1 MLINADHRR
10 WAAATTASAVALSV
24 AYVAYVRAAP
34 FGASGGSWP
43 GLGFGILGTA
53 CMAAAAL
60 LSARKRVRTRRL
72 GAAQSWMRVHIWLGL
87 LAVPCI
93 WFHSGFA
100 LGGTLTTAIMA
111 LFYVVIA
118 SGLVGLALQQVLPA
132 AMTRRVRVE
141 TVLGQIDYVL
151 DGLAADAYELVASIA
166 GPIAEAVEEQ
176 QRLTAEEETA
186 RQQAGYWKAAPRQR
200 PAQAPAAAAEGVR
213 AAYLAQVRPYLR
225 GGGRAAAPDLR
236 PLMLAAPDEWQV
248 TLDRLQSLCDEARQL
263 ALQRRL
269 HGWLHGWLFVHAP
282 LSLAL
287 FVLVAAHI
295 VFALRY

>member
-1 MLINADHRR
+1 MLITADHRR
-10 WAAATTASAVALSV
+10 WMAATAGSAALLTAG
-24 AYVAYVRAAP
+24 YVVYLRSAP
-34 FGASGGSWP
+34 FGPSGGSWP
-43 GLGFGILGTA
+43 GLGFGMLGTA
-53 CMAAAAL
+53 CMLVAAL
-60 LSARKRVRTRRL
+60 LSARKRVRTWRL
-72 GAAQSWMRVHIWLGL
+72 GAAQTWMRAHLWLGL

-100 LGGTLTTAIMA
+100 LGGLLTTVIMA
-111 LFYVVIA
+111 LFYIIIA
-118 SGLVGLALQQVLPA
+118 SGVVGVILQQALPA
-132 AMTRRVRVE
+132 TMTRRVRVE

-151 DGLAADAYELVASIA
+151 DGLAVDAYELVASIA
-166 GPIAEAVEEQ
+166 GPIADAVEEQ
-176 QRLTAEEETA
+176 RRLTAEDEKA
-186 RQQAGYWKAAPRQR
+186 RQQAGYWKAVARQR
-200 PAQAPAAAAEGVR
+200 PAVAPAAAAENVR

-225 GGGRAAAPDLR
+225 GGGRDAVPDLR
-236 PLMLAAPDEWQV
+236 PLLLAAPDEWRV
-248 TLDRLQSLCDEARQL
+248 KLDRLQGLCDEARQL